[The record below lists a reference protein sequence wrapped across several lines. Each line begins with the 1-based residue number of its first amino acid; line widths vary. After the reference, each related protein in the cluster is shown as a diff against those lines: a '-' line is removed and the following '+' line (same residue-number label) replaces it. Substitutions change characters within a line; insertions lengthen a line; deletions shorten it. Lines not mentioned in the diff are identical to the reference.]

1 MPSWAT
7 SFVHATGGH
16 PGQYASAIALGISSS
31 IVPARVAQ
39 RRIRWPLRWLTGSAA
54 LAVAGAA
61 EGLGLGVHQVGGHP
75 LGHGAG
81 QCGWRPSGPR

>member
-1 MPSWAT
+1 
-7 SFVHATGGH
+7 
-16 PGQYASAIALGISSS
+16 
-31 IVPARVAQ
+31 
-39 RRIRWPLRWLTGSAA
+39 LRWLTGSAA

-81 QCGWRPSGPR
+81 QCG